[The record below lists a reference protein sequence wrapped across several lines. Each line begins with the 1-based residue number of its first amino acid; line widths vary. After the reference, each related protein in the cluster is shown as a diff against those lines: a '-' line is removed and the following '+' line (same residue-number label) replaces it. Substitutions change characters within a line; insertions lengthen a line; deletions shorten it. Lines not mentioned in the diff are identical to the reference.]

1 MTAKE
6 GIQDR
11 FQLKVELTFQKEF
24 LCMSCMIMP
33 IICNIKLIIL
43 TIIGT
48 IEDRLNQKNSF
59 TFFKSVIKD
68 RVISSYI
75 FELAIRPFMQ
85 YPILELNCAHMHIP
99 AYPVS
104 YQNLISVIETYEQEI
119 EVCFTLW
126 ASK

>member
-1 MTAKE
+1 
-6 GIQDR
+6 
-11 FQLKVELTFQKEF
+11 
-24 LCMSCMIMP
+24 MIMP

-48 IEDRLNQKNSF
+48 IEDRF
-59 TFFKSVIKD
+59 TYFKSVIKD
-68 RVISSYI
+68 RMISSYI

-99 AYPVS
+99 AYPVR
-104 YQNLISVIETYEQEI
+104 YQNLISVIETYKQEI
-119 EVCFTLW
+119 ESCFTLW

>member
-33 IICNIKLIIL
+33 IICNIMIIIL

-48 IEDRLNQKNSF
+48 IEDRFSY
-59 TFFKSVIKD
+59 FKSVIKKY
-68 RVISSYI
+68 ISSYI

-104 YQNLISVIETYEQEI
+104 YQNLISVIETYKQELERFFI
-119 EVCFTLW
+119 
-126 ASK
+126 KG